1 MLFRKRSFPRW
12 LILIPIVILI
22 LLGGGIA
29 FARGRPTVIGVFP
42 APGAVAMPG
51 LTPIRMTFS
60 RAMNLPSVEQSLQ
73 IQPAH
78 PGTFTWAGETMT
90 FTPSEPWPA
99 GAVISATLAGG
110 ARSSFGLPL
119 TQEEGGA
126 FTGTWSFSVARTMLA
141 YLWPAGGSAD
151 LFMLDPIGGDVVQLT
166 HIGGVLEFAVSA
178 DSLQVFFNAEN
189 GTGGSGLWRMEMLT
203 RESALVLDC
212 GADLCALPQPSPDG
226 QWLAYENTSQNE
238 IWLRSLTGADPVLLG
253 GGTRP
258 LWSAEGKLAFYE
270 EEAQAFRIIDPAGA
284 VPPASF
290 PNTMG
295 EPGAWTPDG
304 DFFVAPD
311 TDVTAHV
318 SHLLKFLPINGLITN
333 LSGDELVEDS
343 SPAYSP
349 DGQWLAFARKY
360 LDANRWTLGRQVWV
374 MDADGENARALT
386 DDEFYAHTS
395 FAWSPDSQTFAFV
408 RAHRTAPEVPPEI
421 WMVNVDGSARVQL
434 VIGGYAPQWI
444 P

>member
-1 MLFRKRSFPRW
+1 
-12 LILIPIVILI
+12 
-22 LLGGGIA
+22 
-29 FARGRPTVIGVFP
+29 
-42 APGAVAMPG
+42 
-51 LTPIRMTFS
+51 
-60 RAMNLPSVEQSLQ
+60 
-73 IQPAH
+73 
-78 PGTFTWAGETMT
+78 
-90 FTPSEPWPA
+90 
-99 GAVISATLAGG
+99 
-110 ARSSFGLPL
+110 
-119 TQEEGGA
+119 
-126 FTGTWSFSVARTMLA
+126 MLA

-151 LFMLDPIGGDVVQLT
+151 LFMLDPVGGDVVQLT
-166 HIGGVLEFAVSA
+166 HIGGVLEFAVSV
-178 DSLQVFFNAEN
+178 DSLHVFFNAEN

-238 IWLRSLTGADPVLLG
+238 IWLWSLTGADPVLLG

-270 EEAQAFRIIDPAGA
+270 EAAQAFRIMDPAGA

-295 EPGAWTPDG
+295 EPGTWSPDG
-304 DFFVAPD
+304 GFFIAPD
-311 TDVTAHV
+311 TDVTANA
-318 SHLLKFLPINGLITN
+318 SRLLRFLLINGLITN

-349 DGQWLAFARKY
+349 NGQWLAFARKY
-360 LDANRWTLGRQVWV
+360 LDVDRWTLGRQVWV

-408 RAHRTAPEVPPEI
+408 RAHRTASEVPPEI